1 MNGLQ
6 TLNKNSTVMNS
17 KKKTTNETSGT
28 QQLCRLWI
36 GLKLCIFMQT
46 MLSKL
51 ILAMNGMDYWF
62 PENQENYC
70 PEKINQLLILY
81 VQIVPTFCN

>member
-1 MNGLQ
+1 MSN
-6 TLNKNSTVMNS
+6 VDWA
-17 KKKTTNETSGT
+17 E
-28 QQLCRLWI
+28 I
-36 GLKLCIFMQT
+36 VYIMQT

-70 PEKINQLLILY
+70 PEKNICSNGPNLL
-81 VQIVPTFCN
+81 